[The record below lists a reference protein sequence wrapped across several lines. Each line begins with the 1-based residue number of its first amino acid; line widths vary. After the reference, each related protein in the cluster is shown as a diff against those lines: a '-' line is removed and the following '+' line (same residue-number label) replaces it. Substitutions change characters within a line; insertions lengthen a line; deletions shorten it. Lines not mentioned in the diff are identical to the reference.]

1 MDIVIAYL
9 RLHEYL
15 PINWNQHFKVS
26 RIPNRNSHQRNEN
39 WPGIDVDYRI
49 FSFEKW
55 MAKKPSSPL
64 IHPARF
70 KYNVW
75 KNCSDGIKIFNI
87 QDSKINNKRGIEVD
101 GYLLTNF
108 SCKAIKGA
116 KNTCSGVL
124 INLNKNGTDKG
135 STDNTSVNLNYD
147 ILAVYAYENC
157 FVANNSSRPELAGEI
172 KRFVSSY
179 EGGLVN
185 FPMKCTN
192 STILDYIYNS
202 YLKNELWALSVIER
216 QDAKLNNIEDWYVI
230 KPLAAEQQ
238 NNFDNIWRHS
248 LDGNKF
254 CVVDVKDVMKQDE
267 WKKFLLV

>member
-1 MDIVIAYL
+1 MKGLISLDNYTLIDCIELSHAAQQDRKIEFLKNVFQNIVSEEMHLPKEYIFGSSEFIHDPKDCKCMEWKNLPYTSYYGINEKKYWNLDIVIAYL

-87 QDSKINNKRGIEVD
+87 QDSK
-101 GYLLTNF
+101 LLSTWYRSLVSLGVF
-108 SCKAIKGA
+108 MKYIHVAI
-116 KNTCSGVL
+116 
-124 INLNKNGTDKG
+124 
-135 STDNTSVNLNYD
+135 
-147 ILAVYAYENC
+147 
-157 FVANNSSRPELAGEI
+157 
-172 KRFVSSY
+172 
-179 EGGLVN
+179 
-185 FPMKCTN
+185 
-192 STILDYIYNS
+192 
-202 YLKNELWALSVIER
+202 W
-216 QDAKLNNIEDWYVI
+216 
-230 KPLAAEQQ
+230 
-238 NNFDNIWRHS
+238 
-248 LDGNKF
+248 
-254 CVVDVKDVMKQDE
+254 
-267 WKKFLLV
+267 